1 MVTVGSEQRF
11 GSGPFLDWA
20 DFLGK
25 LKLKIDDRIPYP
37 VRKFRVRPKRSGSA
51 TVLSENPTVAHPQ

>member
-25 LKLKIDDRIPYP
+25 IKIKIDDRIPYP
-37 VRKFRVRPKRSGSA
+37 GSA
-51 TVLSENPTVAHPQ
+51 TVLRENPTVAHPQ